1 MRPRGRAFG
10 LVIVALLVGAGCR
23 PRPDMPALPP
33 AVHAG
38 MGPAFVARQVVVA
51 AHAGRRDSL
60 HAVLQYDGQALV
72 LVGLTPM
79 QTKAFSFAQ
88 RGREIEVAG
97 AMAIPV
103 PPAAVLLD
111 IHRAY
116 FERPTCPRA
125 DGWTRR
131 RTPSGRID
139 ELWGAGMLL
148 ERVWGSHRALRRR
161 RPDRVRWRG
170 GLRAEPVTA
179 DGTPRVPDVVIEHPM
194 LDLRLEIHTVD
205 VVPLP
210 AKVP

>member
-1 MRPRGRAFG
+1 MRSRRRAFG
-10 LVIVALLVGAGCR
+10 LALALLAMGACR
-23 PRPDMPALPP
+23 PRAEVPTEPP

-79 QTKAFSFAQ
+79 QTKAFSFSQ

-97 AMAIPV
+97 AMPIPV
-103 PPAAVLLD
+103 PPAAVLRD

-116 FERPTCPRA
+116 FDRPSCPHA

-131 RTPSGRID
+131 RTPDGRID
-139 ELWGAGMLL
+139 ELWGGGMLL
-148 ERVWGSHRALRRR
+148 ERVWGSHRTARRR

-205 VVPLP
+205 VVTLP